1 MSNRRKLEIRQTGVT
16 VVIDEDAALVA
27 SVIDEA

>member
-1 MSNRRKLEIRQTGVT
+1 MNNRRKLEIRQTGVT